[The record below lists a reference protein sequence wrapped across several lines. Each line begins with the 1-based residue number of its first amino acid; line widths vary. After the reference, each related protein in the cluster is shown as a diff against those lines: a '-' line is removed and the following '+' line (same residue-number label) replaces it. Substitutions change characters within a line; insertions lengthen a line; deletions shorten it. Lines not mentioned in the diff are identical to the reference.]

1 MHGLASFFAAPL
13 AFPFMVRG
21 LIASALVGGLC
32 AVMGTYVV
40 LRGMAF
46 FGDALAHAILP
57 GVAVGYLATGG
68 GRRSLF
74 WWGLGTAVL
83 VALGIGAISKR
94 GKLKEDTAIGIVFAA
109 MFALGIALISTV
121 RGYAVDLAH
130 FLFGNVL
137 SVSPH
142 DLVLIGAFGGA
153 VLLVVALFYK
163 EFLVISFD
171 PDLAATLRLPTS
183 FLRHLLLVLI
193 AVTVVFG
200 KDLLELVKGFF
211 QALSSSVGERSIRP
225 LLEQGPGRYVLLLS
239 VATLPAAV
247 LGLLFKSGIEEL
259 FQSPVA
265 AGAGLILTGLVL
277 AATAL
282 VRSDA
287 GGKGWATPSVPSG
300 LIIGMAQA
308 VAMVP
313 GVSRS
318 GSTISAALLLGMD
331 RKEAARFSFL
341 MSVPAIAGAALLES
355 RHLAQGLPLVPAAVG
370 LLTAAVV
377 GVAALK
383 VLLWIVDRGRIHL
396 FSPYCLAVGVA
407 AILLWR

>member
-1 MHGLASFFAAPL
+1 MQALANFFAAPL

-21 LIASALVGGLC
+21 LLASALVGALC

-137 SVSPH
+137 AVSPH
-142 DLVLIGAFGGA
+142 DLVLIGAFGGG
-153 VLLVVALFYK
+153 VLLGVLLFYK

-171 PDLAATLRLPTS
+171 PDLAATLRLPTG
-183 FLRHLLLVLI
+183 FLRQLLLLLI
-193 AVTVVFG
+193 AVTVV
-200 KDLLELVKGFF
+200 
-211 QALSSSVGERSIRP
+211 
-225 LLEQGPGRYVLLLS
+225 
-239 VATLPAAV
+239 
-247 LGLLFKSGIEEL
+247 
-259 FQSPVA
+259 
-265 AGAGLILTGLVL
+265 
-277 AATAL
+277 
-282 VRSDA
+282 
-287 GGKGWATPSVPSG
+287 
-300 LIIGMAQA
+300 
-308 VAMVP
+308 
-313 GVSRS
+313 VS
-318 GSTISAALLLGMD
+318 
-331 RKEAARFSFL
+331 
-341 MSVPAIAGAALLES
+341 
-355 RHLAQGLPLVPAAVG
+355 
-370 LLTAAVV
+370 
-377 GVAALK
+377 LK
-383 VLLWIVDRGRIHL
+383 
-396 FSPYCLAVGVA
+396 AVGVA
-407 AILLWR
+407 LVLAMLVTPAATAYLLVKRFSHMMWLGAALGALSGVLGLYLSYWTGIASGAAIVLVATGFFLLTLASAQLLRKAD